1 MFFDLRC
8 FDVTRTTNKFTATV
22 DRRGEKTFFDTFDE
36 TQMSWNEW
44 EGWEYE
50 KRKREKKSGRI
61 SIRKYFRPKVK
72 CDDEVEK
79 SQQNSSFKW
88 D

>member
-1 MFFDLRC
+1 MMWLEQLINLLLLLIDE
-8 FDVTRTTNKFTATV
+8 
-22 DRRGEKTFFDTFDE
+22 EKKKLFFDTFDE